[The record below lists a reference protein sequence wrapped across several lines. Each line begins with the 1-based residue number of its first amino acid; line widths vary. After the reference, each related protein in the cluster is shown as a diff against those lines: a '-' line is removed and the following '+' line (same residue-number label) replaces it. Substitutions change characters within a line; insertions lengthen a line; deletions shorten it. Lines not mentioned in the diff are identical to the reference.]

1 MTFLLI
7 IFFKQY
13 DRVGKKK
20 DYTACNLALKPLLEF
35 LNQIKCKRNRVT
47 EELCR

>member
-13 DRVGKKK
+13 DRVGKKNI
-20 DYTACNLALKPLLEF
+20 TLPVILLKATTRISQS
-35 LNQIKCKRNRVT
+35 NQM
-47 EELCR
+47 